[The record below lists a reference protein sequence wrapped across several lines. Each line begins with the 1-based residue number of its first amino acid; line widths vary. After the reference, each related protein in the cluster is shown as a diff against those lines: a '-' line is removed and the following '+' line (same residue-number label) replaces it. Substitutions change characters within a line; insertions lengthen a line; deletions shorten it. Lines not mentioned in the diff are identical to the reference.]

1 MTGMEILVA
10 FREAFRRVFRLIQ
23 NPTFPWFGCR
33 HAQLEFPFC
42 THEAPLP
49 RRWRAFSRREGAHNC
64 LDCVGRAGG
73 PPHRRI
79 FFQPTSQ
86 SAVAFRGIPAL
97 WRGRAVDPMRP
108 AVRGYRPVE
117 LSRSSEGG
125 SMILLQYPGGAR
137 NERGPAHPGSIRSK
151 ANRVLCGKLICCSLR

>member
-1 MTGMEILVA
+1 VFFDSYKIPLSLGLVA
-10 FREAFRRVFRLIQ
+10 DTPNWSFRSALTR
-23 NPTFPWFGCR
+23 
-33 HAQLEFPFC
+33 
-42 THEAPLP
+42 P
-49 RRWRAFSRREGAHNC
+49 RFHDAGAHSFVAYGVHDC
-64 LDCVGRAGG
+64 LDCVERAGG

-97 WRGRAVDPMRP
+97 WRGRALDPMRP

-117 LSRSSEGG
+117 LSRSREGG
-125 SMILLQYPGGAR
+125 SMISLQYPGGAR